1 MMAAIYGST
10 WWGSPLEN
18 GWGSIYYGLKE
29 LNEPLT
35 DATFQT
41 AINDILAQ
49 DDDGDYNLVP
59 YGRIQDWDVSQV
71 TYMGYAFDGR
81 TNFNGDIGKWDV
93 SNVTSMTRM
102 FRDCTKFN
110 QYINEWDVEKNASVF
125 LMFKG
130 ASSFNQ
136 SLNNWDITRIDS
148 FNSMFSGASSFNGD
162 VSGWDTSEAR
172 NFIKMF
178 HLNPAF
184 DQDLSGWDITSIDLL
199 PNAGLDFLSSATLS
213 VANYDALL
221 ISWASQTP
229 LTNGLLF
236 NFGTSKYTL
245 SSAAETS
252 RDTLINTYGWT
263 ILDGGGI

>member
-1 MMAAIYGST
+1 MIAAIYGST
-10 WWGSPLEN
+10 WWGSPLVN

-41 AINDILAQ
+41 AVNDILAQ

-81 TNFNGDIGKWDV
+81 TNFNGDLGKWDV

-102 FRDCTKFN
+102 FRDCTSFN
-110 QYINEWDVEKNASVF
+110 QYIGEWDVSDNTSVY
-125 LMFKG
+125 LMFRN

-136 SLNNWDITRIDS
+136 DLTYWDITNITS
-148 FNSMFSGASSFNGD
+148 FNSMFRGATSFNGD
-162 VSGWDTSEAR
+162 VSIWDTSNAD
-172 NFIKMF
+172 NFIRMF
-178 HLNPAF
+178 TDCPAF
-184 DQDLSGWDITSIDLL
+184 NQDLSAWDITGLSLV
-199 PNAGLDFLSSATLS
+199 PNAGLDFLNSSTLS
-213 VANYDALL
+213 TANYDATL
-221 ISWASQTP
+221 IGWAAQTP
-229 LTNGLLF
+229 INGLIF
-236 NFGTSKYTL
+236 NFGTSKFTL
-245 SSAAETS
+245 SSAAETA

>member
-1 MMAAIYGST
+1 MAGIYGTT
-10 WWGSPLEN
+10 WWGSPLVN

-29 LNEPLT
+29 LNEPLN
-35 DATFQT
+35 DSTFQT
-41 AINDILAQ
+41 AINDILLQ

-81 TNFNGDIGKWDV
+81 TNFNGDLGKWDV

-102 FRDCTKFN
+102 FRDCTSFN
-110 QYINEWDVEKNASVF
+110 QYINEWDVKKNRSVY

-136 SLNNWDITRIDS
+136 SLNSWEVDGIDS
-148 FNSMFSGASSFNGD
+148 FNSMFREATSFNGAVD
-162 VSGWDTSEAR
+162 GWDMSGAN
-172 NFIKMF
+172 NFLRMF

-184 DQDLSGWDITSIDLL
+184 DQDLSGWDPSSLNL
-199 PNAGLDFLSSATLS
+199 VPNAGLDFLSSATLS

-221 ISWASQTP
+221 ISWGTRPS

-245 SSAAETS
+245 GSAAETY
-252 RDTLINTYGWT
+252 RNVLINTYGWT